1 MELVDAIKKRKSC
14 RSFNADVLKIS
25 DRAELEKFIN
35 EKTLNLFDE
44 SLDLKVF
51 GKEQPQKT
59 MKLDYGMI
67 KGHNI
72 YILGKSKATT
82 DSRVNYGYQLEKV
95 VLKATALGLG
105 TCWVGYF
112 DESYFDEISVEEGY
126 EIPGIVVVGYA
137 QNKQSGVEKLMRF
150 STKADKR
157 LPWSQL
163 FFHFQTKVPL
173 SNVLTGRYEESFEMV
188 RLAPSAGNTQP
199 WRVFMD
205 EARREFHFFKKPVN
219 EKYEQKGLHDIDMGI
234 ALAHFELTSEKN
246 RLNGSWLKHNEELI
260 DHFTDMKYCISWE
273 F

>member
-44 SLDLKVF
+44 SLDLKVI

-67 KGHNI
+67 KGHNT

-105 TCWVGYF
+105 TCWCGAF
-112 DESYFDEISVEEGY
+112 DV
-126 EIPGIVVVGYA
+126 
-137 QNKQSGVEKLMRF
+137 
-150 STKADKR
+150 KA
-157 LPWSQL
+157 
-163 FFHFQTKVPL
+163 
-173 SNVLTGRYEESFEMV
+173 
-188 RLAPSAGNTQP
+188 A
-199 WRVFMD
+199 
-205 EARREFHFFKKPVN
+205 
-219 EKYEQKGLHDIDMGI
+219 
-234 ALAHFELTSEKN
+234 
-246 RLNGSWLKHNEELI
+246 
-260 DHFTDMKYCISWE
+260 
-273 F
+273 